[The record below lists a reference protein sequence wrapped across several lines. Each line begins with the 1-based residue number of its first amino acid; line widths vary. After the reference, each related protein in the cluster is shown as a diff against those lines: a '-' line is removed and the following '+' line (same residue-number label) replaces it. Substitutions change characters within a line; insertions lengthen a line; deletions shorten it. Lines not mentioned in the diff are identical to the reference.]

1 MNPVLHKTT
10 RIPGM
15 AVYKTPDGSKSTFK
29 VIALFYLVVSLKAL
43 VKARYGDN

>member
-15 AVYKTPDGSKSTFK
+15 AVYKTPDGSKSAFK
-29 VIALFYLVVSLKAL
+29 VIALFYLVLTLKTL
-43 VKARYGDN
+43 VKARHGDN